1 MGIFDR
7 MDRVIR
13 SNLNSLLDSTEDPA
27 KMIDQTIIDMQSELK
42 KAKRELIE
50 TLGSAKRLVKEARE
64 QEEEAG
70 SWEKKAVLAL
80 EQGDE
85 TLAREAL
92 KRKKSVSRKVD
103 DTIGLAHEA
112 ESRAADMKDMI
123 ERVERKIEELRVRKA
138 SFAGDVKRARSATGS
153 SDGVFRSATFS
164 ELDRMTNRLDQL
176 EAEVEAH
183 DLLEDDARQK
193 AELDAKFRK
202 LEKETGDV
210 EVEDE
215 LASLKE
221 KLRT

>member
-13 SNLNSLLDSTEDPA
+13 SNINSLLDSSEDPA

-70 SWEKKAVLAL
+70 DWEKKAVLAL

-92 KRKKSVSRKVD
+92 KRKRSVSRKVD
-103 DTIGLAHEA
+103 ETINLAQ
-112 ESRAADMKDMI
+112 ESEGRAAQMKDMI
-123 ERVERKIEELRVRKA
+123 EQVERKIEELQARKS
-138 SFAGDVKRARSATGS
+138 SFAGDVRRARSTSGS
-153 SDGVFRSATFS
+153 DAGLFRSATFS

-183 DLLEDDARQK
+183 DLIADDVRQK

-202 LEKETGDV
+202 LEKASGDV

-221 KLRT
+221 KLRK